1 MQWVMIKSA
10 GGPRFTTAKLVG
22 LVVATIA
29 VPVIIAGLFVFQL
42 RSDRAQA
49 HGILGA
55 LTVSSC
61 VQTNFSPRHPHYS
74 CTGDFRADHEGL
86 ELTAI
91 SMDTRRPYRA
101 GSRVPAY
108 VTGPH
113 ARSAGQEF
121 NPATAQINDVVYSV
135 GMVVFLIVSWSL
147 LIRDRRRQRRD
158 TGSVALELGG

>member
-1 MQWVMIKSA
+1 MQWVMIRSA
-10 GGPRFTTAKLVG
+10 SGPRFTTAKLVG

-29 VPVIIAGLFVFQL
+29 GPAIIAGLFVRQFQD
-42 RSDRAQA
+42 DRAQA

-61 VQTNFSPRHPHYS
+61 VQTNFSSRHPHYS
-74 CTGDFRADHEGL
+74 CTGDFRADHQGL
-86 ELTAI
+86 ELPAI
-91 SMDTRRPYRA
+91 SMATRRPYPA

-121 NPATAQINDVVYSV
+121 NPATAQINDVVISV
-135 GMVVFLIVSWSL
+135 GMVVFLTVSWAL

-158 TGSVALELGG
+158 TGSMAPELGG

>member
-1 MQWVMIKSA
+1 MIRSA
-10 GGPRFTTAKLVG
+10 GRPPRFTTAKLVG

-29 VPVIIAGLFVFQL
+29 APAVIAGLFVFQL
-42 RSDRAQA
+42 QSDRAQA

-55 LTVSSC
+55 LTASSC
-61 VQTNFSPRHPHYS
+61 VQTSFSRHHPEYS
-74 CTGDFRADHEGL
+74 CTGDFRADHQGL
-86 ELTAI
+86 ELPAI
-91 SMDTRRPYRA
+91 SMATRRPYAA

-135 GMVVFLIVSWSL
+135 VIVVFLIVSWSL

-158 TGSVALELGG
+158 TGSMALEPGG